1 MQLTRE
7 TLQHPGVFAGRPVQ
21 KTITWKQGDQELTA
35 TTWIR
40 PRSYQDIVLET
51 EAGKDNTIAVRIARS
66 VCDEQGEPVFSV
78 ADITGEACPE
88 RGPLDAGLTVAL
100 LQAISDVYLGKTD

>member
-7 TLQHPGVFAGRPVQ
+7 NLQNPCLFAGRPVRR
-21 KTITWKQGDQELTA
+21 TITWKQGGRALTA

-51 EAGKDNTIAVRIARS
+51 EAGKENTIAARIARS

>member
-7 TLQHPGVFAGRPVQ
+7 TLQNDGVFAGRPVQ
-21 KTITWKQGDQELTA
+21 KTITWTQGGRELTA

-40 PRSYQDIVLET
+40 PQSYQDIVLGS
-51 EAGKDNTIAVRIARS
+51 EAGKENTIAVRIARS
-66 VCDEQGEPVFSV
+66 VCDEQGEPVFTV
-78 ADITGEACPE
+78 EDITGEACPE

-100 LQAISDVYLGKTD
+100 LRAISDVYLGKTD

>member
-7 TLQHPGVFAGRPVQ
+7 NLQNAGVFAGRPVRR
-21 KTITWKQGDQELTA
+21 TITWKQGGQALTA

-51 EAGKDNTIAVRIARS
+51 KAGKENTIAARIASS

-100 LQAISDVYLGKTD
+100 LKAISDVYLGKTD

>member
-21 KTITWKQGDQELTA
+21 KTITWKQGDQTLTA

-40 PRSYQDIVLET
+40 QRSYQDIVLEQ
-51 EAGKDNTIAVRIARS
+51 EAGKADTIAIRIARS
-66 VCDEQGEPVFSV
+66 VCDEQGEAVFTV
-78 ADITGEACPE
+78 EDITGEACPD
-88 RGPLDAGLTVAL
+88 RGPLDAGLAVAL
-100 LQAISDVYLGKTD
+100 LKAISDVYLGKTD